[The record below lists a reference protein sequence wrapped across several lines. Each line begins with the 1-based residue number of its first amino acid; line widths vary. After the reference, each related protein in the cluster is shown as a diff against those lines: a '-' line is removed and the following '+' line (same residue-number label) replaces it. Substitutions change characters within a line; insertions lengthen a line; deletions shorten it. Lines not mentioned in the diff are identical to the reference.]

1 MAPCMGYISKE
12 EYKRQIDQII
22 MLLEGKID
30 NIIKATKIDMEEA
43 SKNLE
48 FEKAAELRDKIK
60 ELENGEKQSNRK
72 KTHQGEHRV
81 PF

>member
-1 MAPCMGYISKE
+1 MDFSHI
-12 EYKRQIDQII
+12 
-22 MLLEGKID
+22 
-30 NIIKATKIDMEEA
+30 N
-43 SKNLE
+43 
-48 FEKAAELRDKIK
+48 KIK